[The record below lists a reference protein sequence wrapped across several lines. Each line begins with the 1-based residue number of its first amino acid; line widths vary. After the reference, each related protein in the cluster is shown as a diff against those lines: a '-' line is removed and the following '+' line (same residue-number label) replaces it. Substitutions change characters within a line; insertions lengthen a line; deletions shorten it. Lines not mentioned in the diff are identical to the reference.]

1 MCIYMAGVDVHSADV
16 SERERFAFS
25 EEQVRRILQ
34 ELVQK
39 DGISGA
45 VLLATCNRTELYLS
59 VQSDR
64 ERTENNAAER
74 QLAEQISPAQLLQY
88 YAGSSAEPP
97 HILVRTELDAAQHLM
112 EVACG
117 LHSQILHEEQIV
129 TQVGRAVELAREC
142 HTTDSVLDTL
152 FRTAVSA
159 GKDAQNQVPVSQ
171 VPLSVSC
178 GAVQQLEQC
187 IGKLDGKS
195 CLVIGNGSMGRL
207 AASLLVQRGCRVF
220 MTLRSYHHG
229 ETVIPF
235 GVKPIPYEQRFAQME
250 NSEIVISATRSP
262 HYTIFSDQLKALSRK
277 PRFLLDLAMPRDIEP
292 TCGETDGVTLWD
304 LDDLHS
310 DAAPDAA
317 ALAALH
323 QIAEQYADNFQ
334 MWRNYRDSVPY
345 MQQLKELTTQRILH
359 STTAAPYAEL
369 PQLEE
374 IVRLVTEKTVDM
386 LMGSMKSEITP
397 ELLQQSC
404 AKIRDRG
411 RF

>member
-25 EEQVRRILQ
+25 EEQVRHILQ

-74 QLAEQISPAQLLQY
+74 QPAEQISPAQLLQY

-159 GKDAQNQVPVSQ
+159 GKDAQNQVSVSQ
-171 VPLSVSC
+171 VPLLWGSAAAGTVHRKTGWKKLPC
-178 GAVQQLEQC
+178 DRKRQHGTTGGIT
-187 IGKLDGKS
+187 IGTAWLPGVYDTAFLS
-195 CLVIGNGSMGRL
+195 SRGNGDPL
-207 AASLLVQRGCRVF
+207 W
-220 MTLRSYHHG
+220 
-229 ETVIPF
+229 
-235 GVKPIPYEQRFAQME
+235 
-250 NSEIVISATRSP
+250 
-262 HYTIFSDQLKALSRK
+262 
-277 PRFLLDLAMPRDIEP
+277 
-292 TCGETDGVTLWD
+292 GETDSL
-304 LDDLHS
+304 
-310 DAAPDAA
+310 
-317 ALAALH
+317 
-323 QIAEQYADNFQ
+323 
-334 MWRNYRDSVPY
+334 
-345 MQQLKELTTQRILH
+345 
-359 STTAAPYAEL
+359 
-369 PQLEE
+369 
-374 IVRLVTEKTVDM
+374 
-386 LMGSMKSEITP
+386 
-397 ELLQQSC
+397 
-404 AKIRDRG
+404 
-411 RF
+411 